1 MLLTF
6 PSPGCRWG
14 PPRSCSC
21 TSWRAPS
28 RPSSQAGHQRDQTHQ
43 TATSGSAGLR
53 GWLGN
58 TIGARGACRGSLQ
71 LLWGAATLY
80 RPRSSSKTHFKIV
93 DSSRLNASRVVV
105 LLRGRWLHWAPGGRS
120 RRRRSAG
127 APAAAAVFDP
137 GRVRASG
144 HPAHTRAPGTRRPP
158 APVPA
163 GAHQLS
169 HPTLVRGNGSDPG
182 SPENWHQLEK
192 LKPLHLSRRLKFYI
206 CIL

>member
-1 MLLTF
+1 MFKIKWLLGVVAIHEHVSHGRGVLGGASISRAAANRYWSWMLLTF

-120 RRRRSAG
+120 RRRRRRG
-127 APAAAAVFDP
+127 ASSSSV
-137 GRVRASG
+137 
-144 HPAHTRAPGTRRPP
+144 
-158 APVPA
+158 
-163 GAHQLS
+163 
-169 HPTLVRGNGSDPG
+169 
-182 SPENWHQLEK
+182 
-192 LKPLHLSRRLKFYI
+192 
-206 CIL
+206 